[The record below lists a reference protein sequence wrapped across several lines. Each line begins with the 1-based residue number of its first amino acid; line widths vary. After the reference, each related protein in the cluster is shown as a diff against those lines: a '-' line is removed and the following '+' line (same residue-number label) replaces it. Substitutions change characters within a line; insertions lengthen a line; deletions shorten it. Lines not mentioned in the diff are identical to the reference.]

1 MAVAELLK
9 NMSRDTLTP
18 IIKNDGTDSF
28 LLNSYVCGY
37 YAYWNAITNDSVH
50 CNNEEGNEFNIMAV
64 ALFRDESLK
73 QNFVGHVPVHLLRIF
88 CFLKLPGCSTSVT
101 LTSKRVSHS
110 ADDGLEIPVEYKF
123 FRDKSVVTWGKM
135 QIKKFVCYIS
145 VCYVEFFYK
154 VVTVIWRISEKVPI
168 IYRCVLQ
175 SMFPI

>member
-37 YAYWNAITNDSVH
+37 YAYWNAITIDSVH
-50 CNNEEGNEFNIMAV
+50 CKNEKGNQFDTMDV
-64 ALFRDESLK
+64 ALFRNECLK
-73 QNFVGHVPVHLLRIF
+73 QNVVGHVPVHLSRIF
-88 CFLKLPGCSTSVT
+88 YCFLKLPGYSISVW

-135 QIKKFVCYIS
+135 QIKKFVSYIS
-145 VCYVEFFYK
+145 VCYVEVF
-154 VVTVIWRISEKVPI
+154 
-168 IYRCVLQ
+168 L
-175 SMFPI
+175 